1 MKNIKTIWI
10 FFIVVVFSYT
20 SCEKDDTINFKGVIE
35 YNSENSNINEWCS
48 SLFFLSETIGYTTTQ
63 EGKIYKTSDGGQNWT
78 LLNSGTTVPLN
89 TVVFLN
95 ETVGYVFGGESSCSP
110 YPCEVFGSLALK
122 TVDGGKTWIKQ
133 YVPYA
138 WSELNSTYFFN
149 EKTGFTVGLGL
160 CIKTT
165 DGGKTWHSFNIGK
178 NNISKISFVNQQVGF
193 SLDLTGGLFKTED
206 GGQTWKDI
214 SVSEEK
220 ITGDFCFFSEKTGYA
235 NDLNH
240 LLKTTDGGNS
250 WNLVESFENPIN
262 YIYFVNE
269 SIGLVISKKY
279 LGESG
284 IWNPWKH
291 IVKFTNDGGETWVTK
306 EYEIEELNERC
317 LFSKDNIVYSLGH
330 DKIFKLIIE

>member
-48 SLFFLSETIGYTTTQ
+48 SLFFLSEAIGYTTTY

-165 DGGKTWHSFNIGK
+165 DGG
-178 NNISKISFVNQQVGF
+178 
-193 SLDLTGGLFKTED
+193 
-206 GGQTWKDI
+206 
-214 SVSEEK
+214 
-220 ITGDFCFFSEKTGYA
+220 
-235 NDLNH
+235 
-240 LLKTTDGGNS
+240 NS

-291 IVKFTNDGGETWVTK
+291 IVKFTNDGGETWVIK

-330 DKIFKLIIE
+330 DKIFKLIIEHRFSCT